1 MIFETKRKNKDL
13 GEIKRRLNTMNSI
26 ETTPSKLFSCYAQC
40 KGVSPFSFFA
50 LTSIL
55 L

>member
-1 MIFETKRKNKDL
+1 LKPKKRKKDL
-13 GEIKRRLNTMNSI
+13 GEIKKRLSTMNSI
-26 ETTPSKLFSCYAQC
+26 ETTPLRVFSYYAQC

-55 L
+55 